1 MRQPLLQY
9 YTDETFGYDIYDEER
24 KLQDDVDILDE
35 QYPEES
41 REDFFT
47 RIGVAPE
54 SDEYG
59 SQLDLDID
67 ANDSDW
73 ETRMSVVEQEYA
85 LARFFDDEDI
95 RVELAAR
102 ARMADKFML
111 MYSDEELLK
120 MFENIV
126 GQGYSPERLANSND
140 KIVRKFADRVVKAAI
155 RANTKAG
162 DSLEEFVSS
171 YAA

>member
-1 MRQPLLQY
+1 MRRPLLQY
-9 YTDETFGYDIYDEER
+9 YTDETFGYDIFDEER
-24 KLQDDVDILDE
+24 KLQDDVDILEE

-41 REDFFT
+41 REDFLA

-73 ETRMSVVEQEYA
+73 EVRMSVVEQDYA
-85 LARFFDDEDI
+85 LARFFGDEDI

-111 MYSDEELLK
+111 MYSDEELLEVLEK
-120 MFENIV
+120 IT
-126 GQGYSPERLANSND
+126 GQGYSLERLTNSND
-140 KIVRKFADRVVKAAI
+140 KIVRKFADRVVKAAV
-155 RANTKAG
+155 RANAKAG
-162 DSLEEFVSS
+162 NSLEVLVGSF
-171 YAA
+171 AA

>member
-24 KLQDDVDILDE
+24 KLQDDVDVLE
-35 QYPEES
+35 QQYPEES

-47 RIGVAPE
+47 RIGIAPE

-59 SQLDLDID
+59 SQLTLDID

-73 ETRMSVVEQEYA
+73 EVRMSVVEQDYA

-95 RVELAAR
+95 RVEFAAR
-102 ARMADKFML
+102 DKYFELYRVMPESSELIEMFGKVAR
-111 MYSDEELLK
+111 
-120 MFENIV
+120 
-126 GQGYSPERLANSND
+126 QGYTLEKLANDSD
-140 KIVRKFADRVVKAAI
+140 KSVRKFASQAAKAIQSQAE
-155 RANTKAG
+155 AG
-162 DSLEEFVSS
+162 DNLREIIESL
-171 YAA
+171 AA